1 MRILSSDKL
10 YRVNARRR
18 RRRQFTD
25 RTRVGN
31 RWHELWHV
39 TVLCHVSNV
48 SRRKCKRV
56 YRLLGGRMTIKYRDT
71 WSTYS
76 FHAPRSHHDPFRWSR
91 EEESSFFG
99 HETPITRNKTTITRL
114 SIKLNHLGSNIWGC
128 IQYRCYCCVQW
139 INRLHIIWLLA
150 ASPPLRD
157 ISLLCS
163 YLPTLATPRPPRFF
177 QTLSKNFLPLN
188 ERSRIPYA
196 SSTCVNT
203 LLALVE
209 KRWCVSTMGT
219 SGAAARTLTSVRPNF
234 NRWTHEIRASCSSHA
249 RMPVSS

>member
-76 FHAPRSHHDPFRWSR
+76 FHAPFTPRSLPMVERGGELVLRS
-91 EEESSFFG
+91 
-99 HETPITRNKTTITRL
+99 PITRNKTTITRL

-209 KRWCVSTMGT
+209 KRWCVSTTGT